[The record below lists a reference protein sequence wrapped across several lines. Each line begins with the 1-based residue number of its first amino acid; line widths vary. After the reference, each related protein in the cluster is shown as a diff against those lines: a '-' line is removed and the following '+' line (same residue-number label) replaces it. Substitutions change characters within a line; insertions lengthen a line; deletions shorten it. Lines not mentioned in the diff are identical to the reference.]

1 MSLVGP
7 RQAPAAATI
16 SSSDAAARVDNAIV
30 VVVRVE
36 RRGVVREAAAIL
48 ERNLKVKF
56 TIYSIFKYRVS
67 SNSSSERRQVAHL
80 HETDR

>member
-16 SSSDAAARVDNAIV
+16 SSSAAARVDNAIV